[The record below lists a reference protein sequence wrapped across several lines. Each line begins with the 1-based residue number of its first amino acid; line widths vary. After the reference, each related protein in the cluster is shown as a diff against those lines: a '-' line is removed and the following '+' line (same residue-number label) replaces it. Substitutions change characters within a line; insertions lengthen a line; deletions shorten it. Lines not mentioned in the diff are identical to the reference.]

1 MSSYRLRKLKR
12 NLGWAFKTS
21 PITRGLIL
29 NYIRKRNSRNNLKL
43 MDYVYS
49 ADKVLIGDCN
59 IRLGIVKDDDNL
71 SFKYNSYWPK
81 FERFAKNNNIPYSF
95 LNVHSDNWIKESA
108 SYDRIVWRPLPYPSS
123 LYEIITKIT
132 YIEKFLKIPCYPS
145 TEQLWL
151 YEDKIRQYYHLTSY
165 NLPSIPTFI
174 SFDEQEC
181 INKLESFEYPL
192 ISKSFVG
199 SSSVSVSKINNKAEA
214 RRHIF
219 KSFSKGLDTG
229 FPYFRQK
236 GYVFFQKYIH
246 DADYDVRIIL
256 VGEKIM
262 GYYRM
267 VPKNDFRASGAGIV
281 THEEL
286 PIEAVL
292 LARKVRERMPGPVL
306 AVDLLKSKS
315 EDRFYII
322 ETSSAI
328 EVDNIGDFSLNNV
341 RGYSL
346 LNNNSLEFHPGRF
359 WLQDLILEEFLKD
372 LPVNNRV

>member
-1 MSSYRLRKLKR
+1 MSSYRFRKFKHNIGWTLKT
-12 NLGWAFKTS
+12 NPL
-21 PITRGLIL
+21 TRGLII
-29 NYIRKRNSRNNLKL
+29 NYIRKKTSRDSVKL
-43 MDYVYS
+43 MDYIYS

-71 SFKYNSYWPK
+71 SFKYYSYWPK

-95 LNVHSDNWIKESA
+95 LNIHSDNWINESA
-108 SYDRIVWRPLPYPSS
+108 NYDRIVWRPLPYPSS
-123 LYEIITKIT
+123 LYEIRTKIA

-145 TEQLWL
+145 AEQLWL
-151 YEDKIRQYYHLTSY
+151 YEDKIRLYYHLSTY
-165 NLPSIPTFI
+165 NLPAIPTFI

-192 ISKSFVG
+192 ISKSYVG
-199 SSSVSVSKINNKAEA
+199 SASMSVSKINNKAEA

-219 KSFSKGLDTG
+219 KAFSKGLDTG

-236 GYVFFQKYIH
+236 GYVYFQKYIG

-267 VPKNDFRASGAGIV
+267 VPKNDFRASGAGLIV
-281 THEEL
+281 NQDL
-286 PIEAVL
+286 PLEAVL
-292 LARKVRERMPGPVL
+292 LAQKVKERMPGPVL
-306 AVDLLKSKS
+306 AIDFLKSRS

-328 EVDNIGDFSLNNV
+328 SVDTIGELILNNV
-341 RGYSL
+341 PGYYL
-346 LNNNSLEFHPGRF
+346 LNSNALVFHPGRF
-359 WLQDLILEEFLKD
+359 WLQDLVLEEFLKGSAGKQ
-372 LPVNNRV
+372 